1 MGNMN
6 SAPASDL
13 GRSGLIVGGKFRLD
27 AVIGRGG
34 MGSVWSA
41 THSTLGHRVAVK
53 LVAREFVRSPE
64 ALRRFD
70 AEAKA
75 AARLASRH
83 VVQVFDNG
91 TLDDGTPYIAM
102 EMLSGE
108 NLAQRVERQGS
119 LPLNDVVDILSQ
131 CCKGLARAHAAGI
144 VHRDIK
150 PDNIFLAR
158 APDEDREVVKIL
170 DFGVAKITLGEEGST
185 SQTGTGA
192 VLGTPLYMSPEQARG
207 SRDVDHRTDL
217 WSLAM
222 VAYYALTGLLAIGGE
237 TFGAVLLKICVEP
250 LPSLLAGAPLLPLSM
265 DRWFQQACARE
276 PAERFQNAQEFI
288 DSLRAAAGDAV
299 GPPRITPPQVV
310 MQQPTMHSAGAGRS
324 SPGFIESHASVA
336 ITAAGLPPRHR
347 GLAIAGAAVVASLGL
362 GAAALFALSPGHH
375 ETSAGAGPSARDSAE
390 RPATSALPPVAL
402 SPLETVAEAGAAAA
416 TARAAA
422 PSAPYHPPAVA
433 AAPSAPY
440 HPPAVATA
448 RAPSAIVAPVVAT
461 TTPTAAP
468 APTINLGY

>member
-1 MGNMN
+1 MN
-6 SAPASDL
+6 TAPPSDL
-13 GRSGLIVGGKFRLD
+13 GRSGLVVGGKFRLD
-27 AVIGRGG
+27 AMIGRGG

-41 THSTLGHRVAVK
+41 THVTLGHRVAVK

-108 NLAQRVERQGS
+108 NLEQRVARQGS
-119 LPLNDVVDILSQ
+119 LPLHEVVEILAQ

-150 PDNIFLAR
+150 PDNIFLAN

-170 DFGVAKITLGEEGST
+170 DFGVAKITLGEQGST

-207 SRDVDHRTDL
+207 ARDVDHRTDL

-222 VAYYALTGLLAIGGE
+222 VAYFALTGLLAIGGE
-237 TFGAVLLKICVEP
+237 TFGDVLLKICVEP
-250 LPSLLAGAPLLPLSM
+250 LPSLRAGAPLLPPSM
-265 DRWFQQACARE
+265 DRWFEQACARD
-276 PAERFQNAQEFI
+276 PAERFQSAQEFI
-288 DSLRAAAGDAV
+288 DTLRAAAGEAA
-299 GPPRITPPQVV
+299 GPPRVTPPQIVI
-310 MQQPTMHSAGAGRS
+310 QQPTMHSAVAARS
-324 SPGFIESHASVA
+324 TPGVSQSNASVA

-347 GLAIAGAAVVASLGL
+347 GAAIAGASLVALLGL
-362 GAAALFALSPGHH
+362 GAAALFALSPGRH
-375 ETSAGAGPSARDSAE
+375 EGSSGAEPSARDSA
-390 RPATSALPPVAL
+390 ASALSAPPPPPAPVAMA
-402 SPLETVAEAGAAAA
+402 PEAGASSARFASPTPPTPSIGYRAPVIA
-416 TARAAA
+416 TARPPSTVVSTAA
-422 PSAPYHPPAVA
+422 
-433 AAPSAPY
+433 
-440 HPPAVATA
+440 T
-448 RAPSAIVAPVVAT
+448 VV
-461 TTPTAAP
+461 AP
-468 APTINLGY
+468 APTKPRINLGY

>member
-1 MGNMN
+1 MGTMN
-6 SAPASDL
+6 TEPTSDL
-13 GRSGLIVGGKFRLD
+13 GRSGLLVGGKFRLD
-27 AVIGRGG
+27 AMIGRGG

-41 THSTLGHRVAVK
+41 THVTLGHRVAVK

-108 NLAQRVERQGS
+108 NLEQRVERHGS
-119 LPLNDVVDILSQ
+119 LTLNDVVEIISQ

-150 PDNIFLAR
+150 PDNIFLSR

-170 DFGVAKITLGEEGST
+170 DFGVAKITLAEGGST
-185 SQTGTGA
+185 GQTGTGA

-222 VAYYALTGLLAIGGE
+222 VTYFALTGLLAIGGE
-237 TFGAVLLKICVEP
+237 TFGDVLLKICVEP
-250 LPSLLAGAPLLPLSM
+250 LPSLRAGAPLLPPSM

-276 PAERFQNAQEFI
+276 AAERFQSAQEFI
-288 DSLRAAAGDAV
+288 DSLRAAAGEAA
-299 GPPRITPPQVV
+299 GPPRVTPPQIAVIPQAT
-310 MQQPTMHSAGAGRS
+310 MQSAVAGPS
-324 SPGFIESHASVA
+324 SPGFSPSHASVA
-336 ITAAGLPPRHR
+336 ITAAGLPAKHR
-347 GLAIAGAAVVASLGL
+347 GLVAGAALAAFLGV

-375 ETSAGAGPSARDSAE
+375 EGSAEGEPSAHDSAGRA
-390 RPATSALPPVAL
+390 ATSAAPPVLASSL
-402 SPLETVAEAGAAAA
+402 APAADAAAA
-416 TARAAA
+416 AAASAPSAA
-422 PSAPYHPPAVA
+422 PSATYRAPAVA
-433 AAPSAPY
+433 P
-440 HPPAVATA
+440 A
-448 RAPSAIVAPVVAT
+448 RAPSTVAPPVVV
-461 TTPTAAP
+461 TPAP
-468 APTINLGY
+468 APTKPRINLGY

>member
-1 MGNMN
+1 MN
-6 SAPASDL
+6 SVPPSDL
-13 GRSGLIVGGKFRLD
+13 GRSGLVVGGKFRLD
-27 AVIGRGG
+27 AMIGRGG

-41 THSTLGHRVAVK
+41 THVTLGHRVAVK
-53 LVAREFVRSPE
+53 LVAREFVRSAE

-108 NLAQRVERQGS
+108 NLEQRISRQGS
-119 LPLNDVVDILSQ
+119 MPLNEVVEILSQ

-158 APDEDREVVKIL
+158 SPDEDREVVKIL
-170 DFGVAKITLGEEGST
+170 DFGVAKITQTEEGST

-222 VAYYALTGLLAIGGE
+222 VTYFALTGLLAIGGE
-237 TFGAVLLKICVEP
+237 TFGDVLLKICVEP
-250 LPSLLAGAPLLPLSM
+250 LPSLRAGAPLLPLSV

-276 PAERFQNAQEFI
+276 PAERFQSAQEFI
-288 DSLRAAAGDAV
+288 DSLRAAAGDAAP
-299 GPPRITPPQVV
+299 PPRVTPPQVI
-310 MQQPTMHSAGAGRS
+310 MQQPTMRSAAPAAS
-324 SPGFIESHASVA
+324 TPQFSQSNASVA
-336 ITAAGLPPRHR
+336 ITAAGLPPKHR
-347 GLAIAGAAVVASLGL
+347 GVAIAGAGIVLLLGL
-362 GAAALFALSPGHH
+362 GAAALVALAPGHH
-375 ETSAGAGPSARDSAE
+375 ESAGGGEPSGRDSAGH
-390 RPATSALPPVAL
+390 PAASTSPPPPVA
-402 SPLETVAEAGAAAA
+402 SPLPLPEAGAPAASAA
-416 TARAAA
+416 TAA
-422 PSAPYHPPAVA
+422 PSSTPHPLVT
-433 AAPSAPY
+433 
-440 HPPAVATA
+440 ATA
-448 RAPSAIVAPVVAT
+448 RPPPVFTAPVVA
-461 TTPTAAP
+461 PASPSAP
-468 APTINLGY
+468 PPPAKPRINLGY

>member
-1 MGNMN
+1 MN
-6 SAPASDL
+6 SMPASDL

-27 AVIGRGG
+27 ALIGRGG

-41 THSTLGHRVAVK
+41 RHATLGHRLAVK

-108 NLAQRVERQGS
+108 NLEQRVERQGS
-119 LPLNDVVDILSQ
+119 LPLNDVVEILSQ

-150 PDNIFLAR
+150 PDNIFLSH

-170 DFGVAKITLGEEGST
+170 DFGVAKITLGEEGAT

-192 VLGTPLYMSPEQARG
+192 LLGTPLYMSPEQARG

-217 WSLAM
+217 WSLGM
-222 VAYYALTGLLAIGGE
+222 VAYYALTGLLAIGGN
-237 TFGAVLLKICVEP
+237 TFGDVLLKICVEP
-250 LPSLLAGAPLLPLSM
+250 LPSLRAGAPLLPPSM

-276 PAERFQNAQEFI
+276 PAERFQSTQEFI
-288 DSLRAAAGDAV
+288 DSLRAAAGEAAR
-299 GPPRITPPQVV
+299 PPRVTTPPRPMV
-310 MQQPTMHSAGAGRS
+310 MQQPTMRSAAPGPS
-324 SPGFIESHASVA
+324 SPGFSQSHASVA
-336 ITAAGLPPRHR
+336 VTAAGLPPKHR
-347 GLAIAGAAVVASLGL
+347 GLAVAGAAVVAVIGAV
-362 GAAALFALSPGHH
+362 AAAFFAMSPHRD
-375 ETSAGAGPSARDSAE
+375 TSSGVEPLPRASADE
-390 RPATSALPPVAL
+390 RPGSSALAPVASSL
-402 SPLETVAEAGAAAA
+402 ATVPEAGAALAG
-416 TARAAA
+416 ARLGPSAA
-422 PSAPYHPPAVA
+422 PSVTYHPLA
-433 AAPSAPY
+433 AT
-440 HPPAVATA
+440 TA
-448 RAPSAIVAPVVAT
+448 RTTAAMVPQVVAT
-461 TTPTAAP
+461 SAPTIPPAP
-468 APTINLGY
+468 AKPRINLGY

>member
-1 MGNMN
+1 
-6 SAPASDL
+6 
-13 GRSGLIVGGKFRLD
+13 
-27 AVIGRGG
+27 

-41 THSTLGHRVAVK
+41 THVTLGHRVAVK

-91 TLDDGTPYIAM
+91 TLEDGTPYIAM

-108 NLAQRVERQGS
+108 NLEQRVERLGS
-119 LPLNDVVDILSQ
+119 LTLNDVVEILSQ

-170 DFGVAKITLGEEGST
+170 DFGVAKITLAEGGST
-185 SQTGTGA
+185 GQTGTGA

-222 VAYYALTGLLAIGGE
+222 VAYFALTGLLAIGGE
-237 TFGAVLLKICVEP
+237 TFGDVLLKICVEP
-250 LPSLLAGAPLLPLSM
+250 LPSLRAGAPLLPLSM

-276 PAERFQNAQEFI
+276 PAERFQSAQEFI
-288 DSLRAAAGDAV
+288 DTLRAAAGEAA

-310 MQQPTMHSAGAGRS
+310 MIPQATMQSAGAGS
-324 SPGFIESHASVA
+324 STPGFSPSQASVA
-336 ITAAGLPPRHR
+336 ITAAGLPPKHR
-347 GLAIAGAAVVASLGL
+347 GLAVAGVALAAFLGL
-362 GAAALFALSPGHH
+362 GAAALFLLSPGHH
-375 ETSAGAGPSARDSAE
+375 EGSAEGEPSAGRA
-390 RPATSALPPVAL
+390 ATSVALPVPASSL
-402 SPLETVAEAGAAAA
+402 ATVADAAAGAAN
-416 TARAAA
+416 A
-422 PSAPYHPPAVA
+422 PSVT
-433 AAPSAPY
+433 PSATNRVPV
-440 HPPAVATA
+440 VATA
-448 RAPSAIVAPVVAT
+448 RVPPVAPPVVV
-461 TTPTAAP
+461 TPAP
-468 APTINLGY
+468 APTKPRINLGY